1 MCFSDNAKSPAN
13 RHFSLVPSYVVPI
26 SLDGVSL
33 FYSADTGS
41 YGRISD
47 IDHGRTLI
55 LNNGAAWVN
64 TEDLTSKNGNR
75 GSLTLVNTHP
85 DGSMSWHEILK

>member
-1 MCFSDNAKSPAN
+1 MYFSDNAKSPAN
-13 RHFSLVPSYVVPI
+13 RHFSLVPSYVVPT

-47 IDHGRTLI
+47 ISHDRTLI
-55 LNNGAAWVN
+55 LDNGPAWVN

-75 GSLTLVNTHP
+75 GSWTLVNTHS
-85 DGSMSWHEILK
+85 DGSMSWREVLK